1 MLSMMTQDCLR
12 VAVRRERRP
21 RISKGTTYDIEI
33 MITNSYVKTNILN
46 VSWGLDM
53 MAQIIMMLVAIR
65 GDKGDKLMEFFDTIL
80 LDKQIL

>member
-1 MLSMMTQDCLR
+1 
-12 VAVRRERRP
+12 
-21 RISKGTTYDIEI
+21 